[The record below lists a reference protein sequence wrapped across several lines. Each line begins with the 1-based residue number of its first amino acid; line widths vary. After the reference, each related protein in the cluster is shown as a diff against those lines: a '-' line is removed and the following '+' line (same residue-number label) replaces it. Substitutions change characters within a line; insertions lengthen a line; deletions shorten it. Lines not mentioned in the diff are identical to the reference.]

1 MVADPRRARQEAVV
15 AALAAEALD
24 ALLVTSHANIRYL
37 TGFSGSA
44 AVVAI
49 TRGDVLLVTDFRY
62 DEQAQ
67 AEAGAVA
74 RVEVESTSVWDRF
87 FKELATL
94 GPLGTVG
101 YEAHAVSVQDAER
114 FTQAGKPWRWTPTK
128 DVVERLR
135 TSKDA
140 REVAAIRSAAE
151 LACEGVRRTLAE
163 VRVGM
168 TELEIAGILEG
179 ALRRLGS
186 EGHPFSTIVAS
197 GPRSALPH
205 ARSSRRA
212 VAAGEWLLLDLGAQV
227 DGYCADITRT
237 VVVGARASER
247 QRALYELV
255 REAQLRARDCVHAGM
270 SGRDADALAR
280 DVITARGFG
289 DAFGHSLGH
298 GLGLEVHEA
307 PRLSKTNADPLPLGA
322 VVSIEPGV
330 YVAGQGGVRLEDD
343 VHLSPEGPV
352 LLSDGRTELL
362 ELV

>member
-1 MVADPRRARQEAVV
+1 MHADPRRQRQEALAGALSA
-15 AALAAEALD
+15 AALD
-24 ALLVTSHANIRYL
+24 GLLVTSRANIRYL

-44 AVVAI
+44 ALVAV

-62 DEQAQ
+62 DEQAR

-94 GPLGTVG
+94 GPLAALG
-101 YEAHAVSVQDAER
+101 YEGHALTVQDAER
-114 FTQAGKPWRWTPTK
+114 FTQAGQAWRWTATK
-128 DVVERLR
+128 DLVERLR
-135 TSKDA
+135 AAKGPG
-140 REVAAIRSAAE
+140 EVAAIRSAAE
-151 LACEGVRRTLAE
+151 LAGAALRDTVPQ

-168 TELEIAGILEG
+168 TELEVAGVLEG

-197 GPRSALPH
+197 GPRTALPH
-205 ARSSRRA
+205 ARSSRRT
-212 VAAGEWLLLDLGAQV
+212 VAKGEWLLLDFGAQV

-237 VVVGARASER
+237 LVVGARATER

-255 REAQLRARDCVHAGM
+255 AEAQRRARECVHAGM
-270 SGRDADALAR
+270 TGRDADALAR
-280 DVITARGFG
+280 DVIAARGFG
-289 DAFGHSLGH
+289 EAFGHSLGH

-307 PRLSKTNADPLPLGA
+307 PRLSKTNADPLPVGA
-322 VVSIEPGV
+322 VVTIEPGV
-330 YVAGQGGVRLEDD
+330 YLAGQGGVRIEDD
-343 VHLSPEGPV
+343 VHLSATGPV
-352 LLSDGRTELL
+352 LLSDGRTELV